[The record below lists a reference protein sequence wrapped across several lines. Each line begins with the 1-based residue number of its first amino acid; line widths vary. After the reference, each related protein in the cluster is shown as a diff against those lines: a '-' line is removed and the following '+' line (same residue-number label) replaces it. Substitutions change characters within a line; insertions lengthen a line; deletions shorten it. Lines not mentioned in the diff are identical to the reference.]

1 MRNKFATVVF
11 VAVGLLTV
19 SVPLF
24 AHHGAAVYDTAT
36 SVTVKGNVT
45 AWLWTNPH
53 TFLKVDAK
61 DDSGNAVHWVIEAA
75 APANLAN
82 AGWTRSTF
90 KPGDE
95 VVVLVEPYKNQAASS
110 PLGRFKGRIVI
121 NGQVFKP

>member
-36 SVTVKGNVT
+36 SVTVKGIVT

>member
-1 MRNKFATVVF
+1 VRNKFATVVF

-95 VVVLVEPYKNQAASS
+95 VVVVVEPYKNQAASS

>member
-95 VVVLVEPYKNQAASS
+95 VVVVVEPYKNQAASS

>member
-1 MRNKFATVVF
+1 VRNKFATVVF

-36 SVTVKGNVT
+36 SVTVKGIVT

-61 DDSGNAVHWVIEAA
+61 DESGNAVHWVIEAA

-95 VVVLVEPYKNQAASS
+95 VVVVVEPYKNQAASS